1 MTATRPPFR
10 LPFPR
15 GRTARH
21 VPGRMNQSEERY
33 SKRLEARR
41 MAGEIAWWGYECWK
55 FRLADKTW
63 YSPDFVVMLADG
75 RFELHEL
82 KGWME
87 GDAAVK
93 LKVTSDLYWMFP
105 VIVVRE
111 KPTNVFTLRSMDRA

>member
-1 MTATRPPFR
+1 
-10 LPFPR
+10 
-15 GRTARH
+15 
-21 VPGRMNQSEERY
+21 
-33 SKRLEARR
+33 